1 MEAMMKTEIEQMSD
15 HAIKRMVEHL
25 YDELIAVGNMVRHTY
40 GEKASKQLFDASA
53 VLFDPHGELARRF
66 GEIRLETRAHN
77 A

>member
-1 MEAMMKTEIEQMSD
+1 MMKTEIEQMSD

-40 GEKASKQLFDASA
+40 GENASKQFFDAGA
-53 VLFDPHGELARRF
+53 VLFDPHGELARLF
-66 GEIRLETRAHN
+66 GEIRVETRAHN

>member
-1 MEAMMKTEIEQMSD
+1 MEAKMKTEIEQMSD